1 MFGIIELGDDM
12 KKIIFHIDVN
22 SAFLSWE
29 AVYEL
34 QHGAKVDLR
43 DIPSIVGGDP
53 KKRSGIVL
61 AKSMA
66 AKKYGI
72 KTAQTLMEAYNLC
85 PDLVSVPPRYHVYTK
100 ASKAMMNLLREYS
113 PEVEVFSIDECFLD
127 YTNMENLFGSPEEA
141 GMVMKERIKKEL
153 GFTVNVGISTNKILA
168 KMASDLQKPDK
179 VHTLYPEEIEEK
191 MWPLDVS
198 DLFMVGRS
206 TEAKLRKYGINT
218 IGELAMTDISFLRHI
233 LKSHGDM
240 IYNFAWGRDISI
252 VNDNKYSEIKSIGNS
267 TTIPYDITDREDAY
281 RYILSISENVG
292 MRLRALELRA
302 GLVAISIKTNDFV
315 TSQKQKK
322 LLYSLSSTNDICE
335 EAKLLLDMLWDG
347 TPIRHIGV
355 RVSHLQEP
363 FPRQLYLLKDENEK
377 VEALDNTIDTLRE
390 RFGKDIILRGCLLH
404 TEVKSMT
411 GGVGDD
417 DYPGMRSL
425 I

>member
-1 MFGIIELGDDM
+1 MMM

-43 DIPSIVGGDP
+43 EIPSIVGGDQS
-53 KKRSGIVL
+53 KRSGIVL
-61 AKSMA
+61 AKSMS

-72 KTAQTLMEAYNLC
+72 KTAQTLVEAFSLC
-85 PDLVSVPPRYHVYTK
+85 PELVSVPPRYHVYTK

-113 PEVEVFSIDECFLD
+113 PDVEVFSIDECFLD
-127 YTNMENLFGSPEEA
+127 YTNMEKLFGSPEEA
-141 GMVMKERIKKEL
+141 GFAIKERIKKEL

-168 KMASDLQKPDK
+168 KMASDLKKPDK
-179 VHTLYPEEIEEK
+179 VHTLYPEEIKEK

-206 TEAKLRKYGINT
+206 TEKKLRKYGINT
-218 IGELAMTDISFLRHI
+218 IGEIAMSDLLFLRY
-233 LKSHGDM
+233 LFKSHGDL
-240 IYNFAWGRDISI
+240 IYSFAWGKDLSI
-252 VNDNKYSEIKSIGNS
+252 VNDSKYSEVKSIGNS

-281 RYILSISENVG
+281 KYLLSISESVG
-292 MRLRALELRA
+292 MRLRAIEFRA
-302 GLVAISIKTNDFV
+302 GLVAINIKTNEFI
-315 TSQKQKK
+315 TLQKQKK
-322 LLYSLSSTNDICE
+322 LLYSISSTNDIYE
-335 EAKLLLDMLWDG
+335 EAKKLFDMLWDL

-355 RVSHLQEP
+355 RVSNLQEP
-363 FPRQLYLLKDENEK
+363 FPRQLYLLKEENEN
-377 VEALDNTIDTLRE
+377 VEILDDTIDSLRE
-390 RFGKDIILRGCLLH
+390 RFGKNIILRGCLLH
-404 TEVKSMT
+404 TKVKSMT
-411 GGVGDD
+411 GGVGDED